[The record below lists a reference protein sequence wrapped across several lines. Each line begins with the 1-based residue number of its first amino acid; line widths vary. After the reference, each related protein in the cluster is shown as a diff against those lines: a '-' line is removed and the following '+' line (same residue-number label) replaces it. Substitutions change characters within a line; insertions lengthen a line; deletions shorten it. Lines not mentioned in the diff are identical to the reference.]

1 MALLGLT
8 IAAVVSVSVAAGAGA
23 GPAEATS
30 TISSAPEPVTAG
42 ESVRFV
48 TALSNTGPAT
58 ITHAELTLPM
68 PSGLTV
74 DSAEVS
80 TGSCATA
87 SDQVHCVIGKLVAG
101 RAAQVTVIARTL
113 TPGRVSVTAMWSAV
127 NSRGDKHDFPV
138 TVTTTIAAPSPDLAA
153 GYMKPSGDTLT
164 TDPGTGA
171 TTSNPQVTTATIPAS
186 TDGTTAALS
195 ESNASGPSDACG
207 PSAKC
212 FGQISTITIEQTFS
226 PGHPLRFAFLLDKSE
241 IPKQTKLNT
250 IPMYHDGVPVAN
262 CTGAPGVASPDP
274 CVVSRTKL
282 STQDVEIVVLSSTNG
297 RWRP

>member
-58 ITHAELTLPM
+58 ITHAELTLPV

-138 TVTTTIAAPSPDLAA
+138 TVATTIAAPSPDLAA

-207 PSAKC
+207 PSATC

-226 PGHPLRFAFLLDKSE
+226 PDHPLRFAFLLDKTE
-241 IPKQTKLNT
+241 IPKHTKVNT
-250 IPMYHDGVPVAN
+250 IPMYHDGAPVAN
-262 CTGAPGVASPDP
+262 CTGSPGVASPDP
-274 CVVSRTKL
+274 CIVSRTKL
-282 STQDVEIVVLSSTNG
+282 STQDVQIVVLSSTNG